1 MITVQNISK
10 NEQTRHNECDQ
21 LDEVEIKIDRGAS
34 LRGALRTGNWGG
46 TGKKPQG
53 EVRFFISFTSPIADT
68 CYICIEPKVD

>member
-10 NEQTRHNECDQ
+10 NEQTRHNECHQ
-21 LDEVEIKIDRGAS
+21 LDDVEINIDRGAS

-53 EVRFFISFTSPIADT
+53 KSVSIYLLRRRYD
-68 CYICIEPKVD
+68 C

>member
-34 LRGALRTGNWGG
+34 LRGAITTGNWGG

-53 EVRFFISFTSPIADT
+53 KSVSLYLLRRRLLTPAT
-68 CYICIEPKVD
+68 YV